1 MVTVTH
7 NKARLR
13 DGKPMR
19 AAGQRASFLKYLGD
33 ACKGRITEGLS
44 PLVETR
50 TGWLSA
56 FAGAPTPIHVT
67 RIGTDLYRISWKRP
81 AGRGG
86 IAEGKRDVERS
97 VTVRCAED
105 VHAYLADIENQHHPL
120 EIEPVG

>member
-1 MVTVTH
+1 MLVRHNTH
-7 NKARLR
+7 RVR
-13 DGKPMR
+13 DGKPMGV
-19 AAGQRASFLKYLGD
+19 AGQRASFLKYLGD

-67 RIGTDLYRISWKRP
+67 LIGVNLYRISWKRP

-86 IAEGKRDVERS
+86 HGTGKHDVERAVS
-97 VTVRCAED
+97 VRCTRD
-105 VHAYLADIENQHHPL
+105 LHAYLSDIGSNPEPIDL
-120 EIEPVG
+120 EPVG